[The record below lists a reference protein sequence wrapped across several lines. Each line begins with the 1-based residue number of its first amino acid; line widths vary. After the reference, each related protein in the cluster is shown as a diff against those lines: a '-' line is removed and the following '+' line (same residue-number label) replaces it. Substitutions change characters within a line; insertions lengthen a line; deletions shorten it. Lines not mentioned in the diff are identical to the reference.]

1 MNKNL
6 YMLKPNSI
14 ECGFAPFLL
23 KEINLQYKITEIRV
37 VNFNNEQA
45 KKFYHN
51 AYINHLN
58 KYGDNIAS
66 EIRERN
72 AKFISSNS
80 NIMLVIE
87 PKFIDDL
94 KMSAEEFIESSR
106 LFAEDLRKTYN
117 QNHNIYKTAANTI
130 HASDSLDSFY
140 QDMENLKSTSKP
152 LIHNNISNSSIDYD
166 IFVTKYFGI
175 NEMAFISTMFELL
188 KKSEKIN
195 ATNEIFIQSLFLNFI
210 EKPLNCK
217 NYVFQNEKIYEKIN
231 FFQEKLKYCLN
242 QTIDYPKY
250 LKLSQSFLFDNQIVS
265 NKTQQKK
272 DQTEIAR

>member
-6 YMLKPNSI
+6 YMLKPNSV

-37 VNFNNEQA
+37 INFNIEQA

-58 KYGDNIAS
+58 KYGDNIAN

-80 NIMLVIE
+80 NIVLIIE
-87 PKFIDDL
+87 PKFIDDI
-94 KMSAEEFIESSR
+94 KKSPEEFIETSR
-106 LFAEDLRKTYN
+106 VFAESLRKTYN
-117 QNHNIYKTAANTI
+117 QHHNIYKTAANSI
-130 HASDSLDSFY
+130 HSSDSLDSFH

-166 IFVTKYFGI
+166 FFVNKYFGI
-175 NEMAFISTMFELL
+175 NEMSFISTMFELI
-188 KKSEKIN
+188 KKAENIN
-195 ATNEIFIQSLFLNFI
+195 ATNEIFIQSLFVNFI
-210 EKPLNCK
+210 EKSLNCK
-217 NYVFQNEKIYEKIN
+217 DFSFQDEKIYEKIN

-242 QTIDYPKY
+242 QTIDYPQY
-250 LKLSQSFLFDNQIVS
+250 LKLSQSFLFDNQVAN
-265 NKTQQKK
+265 NKTIQKK
-272 DQTEIAR
+272 DQTEIDR